1 MHSEQSA
8 SIEHV
13 DVLIVGAGISGTGA
27 AYYLKTMQPAK
38 TFAIVEARYP
48 AIRSDSDLHTFSYE
62 FKPWQHEKATASAD
76 AIMVHRGRSLA
87 GGDRTLRHRRTRHHE
102 LRMVIIGSG
111 GDRGHAGAGHGPD
124 RRRGNHAQMI
134 GRDRAYA
141 VTRRKDIA
149 KQRLVWRL
157 CQRYPRAARRLIRHL
172 NAKQLAA
179 GYPADEHFKP
189 VYNPWDQR
197 LCAVPDADMFK
208 AIRDGRASVV
218 TEAIDTFTENGIRLQ
233 SGRELAADISITATG
248 LNLLAFGG
256 INLSVDGVAVDVAE
270 KVAFKGFL
278 LSDVSNFAG
287 PHGRTRAHHLLSA
300 AARSHADPAA
310 AGRRSPLADLK
321 VLREGPVDD
330 DHLRFTTSASASRLT
345 VKRIT
350 RSTPWN

>member
-1 MHSEQSA
+1 MRGA
-8 SIEHV
+8 RCRHV
-13 DVLIVGAGISGTGA
+13 QGHPRRPGLGGHRGDR
-27 AYYLKTMQPAK
+27 YFYRKRNPA
-38 TFAIVEARYP
+38 
-48 AIRSDSDLHTFSYE
+48 AIRT
-62 FKPWQHEKATASAD
+62 
-76 AIMVHRGRSLA
+76 
-87 GGDRTLRHRRTRHHE
+87 
-102 LRMVIIGSG
+102 
-111 GDRGHAGAGHGPD
+111 
-124 RRRGNHAQMI
+124 
-134 GRDRAYA
+134 
-141 VTRRKDIA
+141 
-149 KQRLVWRL
+149 
-157 CQRYPRAARRLIRHL
+157 
-172 NAKQLAA
+172 
-179 GYPADEHFKP
+179 
-189 VYNPWDQR
+189 
-197 LCAVPDADMFK
+197 
-208 AIRDGRASVV
+208 
-218 TEAIDTFTENGIRLQ
+218 
-233 SGRELAADISITATG
+233 RELAADISITATG

>member
-13 DVLIVGAGISGTGA
+13 NVLIVGAGISGTGA

-48 AIRSDSDLHTFSYE
+48 AIRSDSDLQTFSYE
-62 FKPWQHEKATASAD
+62 FKPWQHEKAIASAD

-87 GGDRTLRHRRTRHHE
+87 GGDGTLRHRRTRHHE

-111 GDRGHAGAGHGPD
+111 ATAVMLVPAM
-124 RRRGNHAQMI
+124 AQTADAVTMPKLI

-149 KQRLVWRL
+149 EQRLVWRL

-172 NAKQLAA
+172 
-179 GYPADEHFKP
+179 KP
-189 VYNPWDQR
+189 VYNPWDQC

-208 AIRDGRASVV
+208 AIRDGRALVV

-248 LNLLAFGG
+248 INLLAFGG
-256 INLSVDGVAVDVAE
+256 INLSVDGVVVDVAE

-310 AGRRSPLADLK
+310 AGRRSPRTDLK

-350 RSTPWN
+350 RSTLWN

>member
-1 MHSEQSA
+1 
-8 SIEHV
+8 
-13 DVLIVGAGISGTGA
+13 
-27 AYYLKTMQPAK
+27 
-38 TFAIVEARYP
+38 
-48 AIRSDSDLHTFSYE
+48 
-62 FKPWQHEKATASAD
+62 
-76 AIMVHRGRSLA
+76 
-87 GGDRTLRHRRTRHHE
+87 
-102 LRMVIIGSG
+102 
-111 GDRGHAGAGHGPD
+111 
-124 RRRGNHAQMI
+124 MI

-256 INLSVDGVAVDVAE
+256 INLS
-270 KVAFKGFL
+270 
-278 LSDVSNFAG
+278 
-287 PHGRTRAHHLLSA
+287 
-300 AARSHADPAA
+300 A

>member
-1 MHSEQSA
+1 
-8 SIEHV
+8 
-13 DVLIVGAGISGTGA
+13 
-27 AYYLKTMQPAK
+27 
-38 TFAIVEARYP
+38 
-48 AIRSDSDLHTFSYE
+48 
-62 FKPWQHEKATASAD
+62 
-76 AIMVHRGRSLA
+76 
-87 GGDRTLRHRRTRHHE
+87 
-102 LRMVIIGSG
+102 
-111 GDRGHAGAGHGPD
+111 
-124 RRRGNHAQMI
+124 MI

-300 AARSHADPAA
+300 AMPTRPLQGAEAPWRTSRCCARARSTTITCALRRRLRR
-310 AGRRSPLADLK
+310 AG
-321 VLREGPVDD
+321 
-330 DHLRFTTSASASRLT
+330 
-345 VKRIT
+345 
-350 RSTPWN
+350 

>member
-1 MHSEQSA
+1 
-8 SIEHV
+8 
-13 DVLIVGAGISGTGA
+13 
-27 AYYLKTMQPAK
+27 
-38 TFAIVEARYP
+38 
-48 AIRSDSDLHTFSYE
+48 
-62 FKPWQHEKATASAD
+62 
-76 AIMVHRGRSLA
+76 
-87 GGDRTLRHRRTRHHE
+87 
-102 LRMVIIGSG
+102 
-111 GDRGHAGAGHGPD
+111 
-124 RRRGNHAQMI
+124 MI

-189 VYNPWDQR
+189 VYNPRDQR

>member
-1 MHSEQSA
+1 
-8 SIEHV
+8 
-13 DVLIVGAGISGTGA
+13 
-27 AYYLKTMQPAK
+27 
-38 TFAIVEARYP
+38 
-48 AIRSDSDLHTFSYE
+48 
-62 FKPWQHEKATASAD
+62 
-76 AIMVHRGRSLA
+76 
-87 GGDRTLRHRRTRHHE
+87 
-102 LRMVIIGSG
+102 
-111 GDRGHAGAGHGPD
+111 
-124 RRRGNHAQMI
+124 MI

-218 TEAIDTFTENGIRLQ
+218 TEAIDTYRKRNPAAIRTRIGGRHQHHCHRPQ
-233 SGRELAADISITATG
+233 SAGLRWHQPLGRQ
-248 LNLLAFGG
+248 
-256 INLSVDGVAVDVAE
+256 VAVDVAE

>member
-1 MHSEQSA
+1 MGESDPRAYEPDRLARAGVPVGETKVQ
-8 SIEHV
+8 
-13 DVLIVGAGISGTGA
+13 VLAVVNGFVKK
-27 AYYLKTMQPAK
+27 LRHMRV
-38 TFAIVEARYP
+38 VEAV
-48 AIRSDSDLHTFSYE
+48 DD
-62 FKPWQHEKATASAD
+62 ATA
-76 AIMVHRGRSLA
+76 
-87 GGDRTLRHRRTRHHE
+87 
-102 LRMVIIGSG
+102 
-111 GDRGHAGAGHGPD
+111 
-124 RRRGNHAQMI
+124 
-134 GRDRAYA
+134 
-141 VTRRKDIA
+141 
-149 KQRLVWRL
+149 
-157 CQRYPRAARRLIRHL
+157 C
-172 NAKQLAA
+172 
-179 GYPADEHFKP
+179 P
-189 VYNPWDQR
+189 VAHDQAEIPQHSK
-197 LCAVPDADMFK
+197 LM
-208 AIRDGRASVV
+208 RDG
-218 TEAIDTFTENGIRLQ
+218 GIRLQ

>member
-1 MHSEQSA
+1 MRGA
-8 SIEHV
+8 RCRHV
-13 DVLIVGAGISGTGA
+13 QGH
-27 AYYLKTMQPAK
+27 P
-38 TFAIVEARYP
+38 
-48 AIRSDSDLHTFSYE
+48 
-62 FKPWQHEKATASAD
+62 
-76 AIMVHRGRSLA
+76 
-87 GGDRTLRHRRTRHHE
+87 RRP
-102 LRMVIIGSG
+102 G
-111 GDRGHAGAGHGPD
+111 
-124 RRRGNHAQMI
+124 
-134 GRDRAYA
+134 
-141 VTRRKDIA
+141 
-149 KQRLVWRL
+149 
-157 CQRYPRAARRLIRHL
+157 
-172 NAKQLAA
+172 
-179 GYPADEHFKP
+179 
-189 VYNPWDQR
+189 
-197 LCAVPDADMFK
+197 
-208 AIRDGRASVV
+208 SVV

>member
-1 MHSEQSA
+1 MPTCSRPS
-8 SIEHV
+8 
-13 DVLIVGAGISGTGA
+13 
-27 AYYLKTMQPAK
+27 
-38 TFAIVEARYP
+38 
-48 AIRSDSDLHTFSYE
+48 
-62 FKPWQHEKATASAD
+62 ATAGPRWSP
-76 AIMVHRGRSLA
+76 RRSILLPK
-87 GGDRTLRHRRTRHHE
+87 TE
-102 LRMVIIGSG
+102 SG
-111 GDRGHAGAGHGPD
+111 C
-124 RRRGNHAQMI
+124 N
-134 GRDRAYA
+134 
-141 VTRRKDIA
+141 
-149 KQRLVWRL
+149 
-157 CQRYPRAARRLIRHL
+157 
-172 NAKQLAA
+172 
-179 GYPADEHFKP
+179 
-189 VYNPWDQR
+189 
-197 LCAVPDADMFK
+197 PDANW
-208 AIRDGRASVV
+208 R
-218 TEAIDTFTENGIRLQ
+218 
-233 SGRELAADISITATG
+233 ADISITATG